1 MPGKRR
7 GLRSALLMDTGTRER
22 THAYILARHRHP
34 AWHLLASR
42 RAPLVLSC
50 LQGLFE
56 SDQARQ
62 DLADVL
68 AEHAGQSDFEVDG
81 DPAALARRELREW
94 IRRALIVEREGR
106 LYATDALD
114 SALRFVAA
122 LDGRI
127 MTSTAS
133 RLAVVQREIE
143 RLAARLNPDPTQRA
157 DHLREQIARLQAELD
172 AVEQGKVDV
181 ASEDEAAEGMR
192 ELFLLATSLRAD
204 FRRVDDSWR
213 EADLRLRHA
222 IVNENQHRGAV
233 VDSLLDGHD
242 ALLETAE
249 GRVFHSFQQQLGR
262 EVELEAMKR
271 RLRGILQHPAAGRAL
286 GVQQQADLRW
296 LVMRLVKESSAV
308 IRARARSE
316 RDVRSFLKT
325 GLAAEHHRVGRLL
338 NEVFKAA
345 QKVDWSAVRVRRAP
359 SPLPPVAIAC
369 AGLPLIERLRIK
381 SLDQQA
387 RRELALQRKAGDL
400 GSLDEDFW
408 ASLDALDRQA
418 LVADSLK
425 VIRESPAPLSVSE
438 LAQKLPPS
446 HDLESIAIWL
456 GMAREAGCE
465 VQADSEQFD
474 VETRDARALRF
485 RVPRIAFDAATFAE
499 FNWEP

>member
-1 MPGKRR
+1 
-7 GLRSALLMDTGTRER
+7 MDANTRER
-22 THAYILARHRHP
+22 TQTYILARHRHP
-34 AWHLLASR
+34 AWQLLAAR

-50 LQGLFE
+50 LKGLFE
-56 SDQARQ
+56 SSHDGIDADQARQ
-62 DLADVL
+62 DLADLL
-68 AEHAGQSDFEVDG
+68 AEHAGQGEFEVEG
-81 DPAALARRELREW
+81 DPVALARRELREW

-127 MTSTAS
+127 MTSTAT

-157 DHLREQIARLQAELD
+157 DYLREQIARLQSELE
-172 AVEQGKVDV
+172 AAEQGQVEV
-181 ASEDEAAEGMR
+181 ASEDEAAEGVR
-192 ELFLLATSLRAD
+192 ELYLLATSLRAD
-204 FRRVDDSWR
+204 FRRVEDSWR

-222 IVNENQHRGAV
+222 IVNESQHRGAV
-233 VDSLLDGHD
+233 VDTLLDGHD
-242 ALLETAE
+242 ALLQTAE

-262 EVELEAMKR
+262 EVELDAMKR
-271 RLRGILQHPAAGRAL
+271 RLRGILQHPAAARAL
-286 GVQQQADLRW
+286 SAQQQADLRW
-296 LVMRLVKESSAV
+296 LVMRLVKESAAV

-345 QKVDWSAVRVRRAP
+345 QQLDWSAAALRRAP
-359 SPLPPVAIAC
+359 SPLPPLAIAC

-387 RRELALQRKAGDL
+387 RRELALQRQAGDL
-400 GSLDEDFW
+400 GSIDEDFW
-408 ASLDALDRQA
+408 ACLDALDREA
-418 LVADSLK
+418 LVAQTLA
-425 VIRESPAPLSVSE
+425 VIRQSPAPLSVGE
-438 LAQKLPPS
+438 LAQRLPPS
-446 HDLESIAIWL
+446 HDLESIAVWL
-456 GMAREAGCE
+456 GMAREADCP

-474 VETRDARALRF
+474 VETRDALALRF
-485 RVPRIAFDAATFAE
+485 RVPRIAFDAAAFAE
-499 FNWEP
+499 FDWEP